1 VKPSANNSVQGI
13 LHAEVGKQKFR
24 LTRYAPADDLKYLI
38 ERYWVT
44 EWDLRGQD
52 PYSQIILAHPNIN
65 MVIEPNNTRIY
76 GIAKT
81 TTSHLLQGQ
90 GRVIGIKF
98 RLGGFYPF
106 WEQPISKLAGQSIDS
121 RDIFGEDARTL
132 EDEVLATDDEEQ
144 KVLLLE
150 SFLRARLPKHDGNV
164 ELVNRMIDTMVADR
178 EMLKVDD
185 IVDRFNIN
193 KRTLQR
199 LFNRYVG
206 TSPKWVLQRYRLH
219 DAASRIESGEV
230 VDWSRLSLELG
241 YYDQA
246 HFIKDFKAIIG
257 NSPEEYIKGP
267 GQLMKEFPGLSNTD

>member
-1 VKPSANNSVQGI
+1 MKPSANNSVQGI
-13 LHAEVGKQKFR
+13 LYAEAGKQKFR

-52 PYSQIILAHPNIN
+52 PYSQVMLAHPNIN
-65 MVIEPNNTRIY
+65 MVIEENNTRIY
-76 GIAKT
+76 GIAKM

-106 WEQPISKLAGQSIDS
+106 WEQPVSKLAGQSIDS
-121 RDIFGEDARTL
+121 RDIFGADARTL
-132 EDEVLATDDEEQ
+132 EEEVLATDDEEQ

-150 SFLRARLPKHDGNV
+150 SFLRARLPKPDGNV
-164 ELVNRMIDTMVADR
+164 EFVNRMIDTMIADR

-185 IVDRFNIN
+185 IVDRFDIN

-219 DAASRIESGEV
+219 DAASRIESGEF

-241 YYDQA
+241 YYDQS
-246 HFIKDFKAIIG
+246 HFNKNFKAIIG
-257 NSPEEYIKGP
+257 SSPDEYVREIEKKSHETEKTGIR
-267 GQLMKEFPGLSNTD
+267 